1 MSVIQPNVYCHRVV
15 WLWGDVVTTIGEGT
29 VDIDIVV
36 DTRSACMHRAKGI
49 DPDLDLNCT
58 EQRALTLPLTSIAQS
73 KGH

>member
-15 WLWGDVVTTIGEGT
+15 WLWGDLVTTIGEGT

-36 DTRSACMHRAKGI
+36 DTHRACMLRAKGI
-49 DPDLDLNCT
+49 DPDLDCS